1 MAHTEHHGHHIIPT
15 SLLFKVFGALV
26 ALTIFTVLTAQVDLG
41 VLNVPL
47 ALAIALTKASLVL
60 TFFMALK
67 WDNRVN
73 TLVVSIGSL
82 FVIVFLVF
90 TLFDTA
96 FRGDLDN
103 VDDATIQD
111 QQRIEEALQA
121 REPEN
126 LPPIVPGAGGA
137 ATAPADTT
145 ATDAE
150 PPAGEDDDAE

>member
-1 MAHTEHHGHHIIPT
+1 MAHSEHHGHHIIPKR
-15 SLLFKVFGALV
+15 LLYRVFGALV

-41 VLNVPL
+41 ILNVPL

-82 FVIVFLVF
+82 FVVVFLVF

-111 QQRIEEALQA
+111 QLRIEEALQA

-126 LPPIVPGAGGA
+126 LPPSAPGAAGGTA
-137 ATAPADTT
+137 AAPADTT
-145 ATDAE
+145 AAA
-150 PPAGEDDDAE
+150 PADTTGTE